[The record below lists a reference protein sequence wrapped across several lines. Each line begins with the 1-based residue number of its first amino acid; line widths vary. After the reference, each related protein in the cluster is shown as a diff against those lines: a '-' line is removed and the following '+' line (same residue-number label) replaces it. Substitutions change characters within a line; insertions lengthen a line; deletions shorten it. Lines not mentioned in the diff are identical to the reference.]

1 MCATN
6 LPKGNLQ
13 ESNSLR
19 NGLKKFAI
27 LRVSMDAIS
36 TLFSVFGG
44 LAIFLFGL
52 HYLSNSLKKVA
63 GSKLKKLLEKLTSN
77 RLKACAIGAFVTAVI
92 QSSSMTMVTLI
103 GFLNAGMLALE
114 QAVWVM
120 LGAEIGTTITAQI
133 IAFKIGTLYLPIIAI
148 GFFTSFFSKNRKMK
162 GIGCIVLGFGLIFM
176 GMHIMS
182 SAVEPLKDEPF
193 FQSMLVAFSREPLF
207 GVLAGAIFTAI
218 IQSSSATTALVIA
231 MGAANIITL
240 PAAIALTFGAN
251 IGTTITAQLASIG
264 SRLSSKRLAFVQSM
278 VNIIGVALF
287 LPFIYPFADF
297 IALTSAELPR
307 QIANSH
313 TVFNVI
319 VTAIMLPLSGMLVKL
334 SYAVMKGKEERQER
348 GLKYVNRNIMLVPS
362 IALKQIKKEVQR
374 MSKLTVDM
382 LKLSR
387 KALLEGD
394 LERAR
399 HLPEKEDTVDELKI
413 ALFPMLEELCKQEL
427 SDAERKQAV
436 MLKGHVID
444 IERVGDHANN
454 LYELAQKMKEL
465 KIRLSAKEKKELKRY
480 FKLAQEAYLASVKA
494 MKKPEQKLFKIVLDN
509 ERELDAVQDRIEKSE
524 IESANKENA
533 IIMVEAL
540 LNLERISD
548 HAKNIIGT
556 LKQGF

>member
-1 MCATN
+1 MRATN

-36 TLFSVFGG
+36 TLFGVFGG

-52 HYLSNSLKKVA
+52 RYLSDSLKRVA
-63 GSKLKKLLEKLTSN
+63 GSKLKKLLEKLTSS
-77 RLKACAIGAFVTAVI
+77 RLKACAIGAFITAAI

-133 IAFKIGTLYLPIIAI
+133 IAFKIGMLYLPIIAI
-148 GFFTSFFSKNRKMK
+148 GFFTSFFSKNRKVK
-162 GIGCIVLGFGLIFM
+162 NIGCIALGFGLIFM

-182 SAVEPLKDEPF
+182 SAVKPLKDEPF
-193 FQSMLVAFSREPLF
+193 FQSMLVAFGREPLF
-207 GVLAGAIFTAI
+207 GVLAGAVFTAI

-231 MGAANIITL
+231 MGAANMITL

-278 VNIIGVALF
+278 VNIIGVSLF
-287 LPFIYPFADF
+287 FPFIYPFADF

-313 TVFNVI
+313 TIFNVM

-334 SYAVMKGKEERQER
+334 SYAVMKGGEERQER

-374 MSKLTVDM
+374 MSKLTIDM

-413 ALFPMLEELCKQEL
+413 TLFPMLEELCKQEL
-427 SDAERKQAV
+427 SNTERKQAV

-465 KIRLSAKEKKELKRY
+465 KIKLSAKEKKELKRY
-480 FKLAQEAYLASVKA
+480 FELAQEAYLASVKA

-509 ERELDAVQDRIEKSE
+509 ERELDTVQDRIEKSE

>member
-1 MCATN
+1 MDFAT
-6 LPKGNLQ
+6 
-13 ESNSLR
+13 
-19 NGLKKFAI
+19 AI
-27 LRVSMDAIS
+27 
-36 TLFSVFGG
+36 FGVFGG

-52 HYLSNSLKKVA
+52 RYLSDSLKKVA
-63 GSKLKKLLEKLTSN
+63 GSKLKKFLEKLTNN
-77 RLKACAIGAFVTAVI
+77 RLKACSIGAFITAII

-103 GFLNAGMLALE
+103 GFLNANMLALE

-133 IAFKIGTLYLPIIAI
+133 IAFKIGMLYLPIIAI
-148 GFFTSFFSKNRKMK
+148 GFFTSFFSKSSKWKN
-162 GIGCIVLGFGLIFM
+162 IGNIALGFGLIFM

-182 SAVEPLKDEPF
+182 SSVKPLKDEPF
-193 FQSMLVAFSREPLF
+193 FQSMLAAFGKQPIF

-231 MGAANIITL
+231 MGSANIITL
-240 PAAIALTFGAN
+240 PAAISLTFGAN

-264 SRLSSKRLAFVQSM
+264 SRLSSKRLAFIQSM

-287 LPFIYPFADF
+287 FPFIYPFADF
-297 IALTSAELPR
+297 IALTSSSLPR

-313 TVFNVI
+313 TIFNVI
-319 VTAIMLPLSGMLVKL
+319 VTAIMLPLSGSLVKL
-334 SYAVMKGKEERQER
+334 SYVVIKGEEESLER

-362 IALKQIKKEVQR
+362 LALRQIKKEVRR
-374 MSKLTVDM
+374 MSKLTIDM
-382 LKLSR
+382 LTLSR
-387 KALLEGD
+387 KALLED
-394 LERAR
+394 NLESAK
-399 HLPEKEDTVDELKI
+399 HLPEKEDIVDELKI

-427 SDAERKQAV
+427 SNTERKQAV

-454 LYELAQKMKEL
+454 LFELAQKMKEL
-465 KIRLSAKEKKELKRY
+465 KIKLSEKEKKELERY
-480 FKLAQEAYLASVKA
+480 FNLAQEAYLASIKL
-494 MKKPEQKLFKIVLDN
+494 MEKPSQKLFKTVLDN
-509 ERELDAVQDRIEKSE
+509 ERELDAVQEKIEKME
-524 IESANKENA
+524 IASSKKENA

-548 HAKNIIGT
+548 HAKNIVGT